1 MKNYF
6 PNATFQFKRERGAV
20 LFVALVFLVLLTL
33 LGLTAS
39 STSILQ
45 ERMTGGLH
53 NNQLAF
59 MGAETALRGV
69 EWSIWNASNTGNKFQ
84 CGATGGN
91 SFCYQANNA
100 NATGQTLMSSSVTAF
115 RNAKNW
121 LNISSDG
128 GGAYATTTLT
138 GLSSTQ
144 ASASLA
150 NQPRYIMED
159 LGVVLP
165 PGANSNGQG
174 GGRDNLPGRGAQGQ
188 QLHAYRITARASG
201 GNAGS
206 IRAIDSYFVAL
217 PPSL

>member
-1 MKNYF
+1 MTMRNRLSI
-6 PNATFQFKRERGAV
+6 PHRQRGAV

-53 NNQLAF
+53 NNQLSL

-69 EWSIWNASNTGNKFQ
+69 EWSVWNASNGTGGFI

-91 SFCYQANNA
+91 STCYQASNA
-100 NATGQTLMSSSVTAF
+100 NASGVTMMDPNVPKF
-115 RNAKNW
+115 RTARNW
-121 LNISSDG
+121 LGTTDG
-128 GGAYATTTLT
+128 GTAYATKDMTA
-138 GLSSTQ
+138 LSGTQ
-144 ASASLA
+144 ATAALA
-150 NQPRYIMED
+150 NQPRYMIED
-159 LGVVLP
+159 LGIVLP
-165 PGANSNGQG
+165 PGANPNGQG
-174 GGRDNLPGRGAQGQ
+174 GARDGVPGRGPSGQ
-188 QLHAYRITARASG
+188 QLHAYRITARATG

-206 IRAIDSYFVAL
+206 IRAVDSYFVAL